1 MEHSYWHSQF
11 FCQILAGKSRPQFFF
26 FFFWGHSI
34 KCSYAICLANIKAE
48 ILMGRFFLIVFSK
61 LLLANPGPVV
71 VNKLHASKIAT
82 LIGESKIFLSVAD
95 AVRYV
100 PKTEE
105 PWMRGDQLTVPYCQY
120 WRNSRKLIW
129 FLVTSETLTL
139 YLECRTRVISVSYLS
154 CYVINFQKL
163 LMFPCR
169 IQTCTHV
176 LTS

>member
-1 MEHSYWHSQF
+1 MF
-11 FCQILAGKSRPQFFF
+11 MTC
-26 FFFWGHSI
+26 
-34 KCSYAICLANIKAE
+34 AICLANIKAE

-105 PWMRGDQLTVPYCQY
+105 P
-120 WRNSRKLIW
+120 
-129 FLVTSETLTL
+129 
-139 YLECRTRVISVSYLS
+139 
-154 CYVINFQKL
+154 
-163 LMFPCR
+163 
-169 IQTCTHV
+169 
-176 LTS
+176 